1 MTDCRKRTKYD
12 HWFWNSKF
20 AYWVMS
26 KSTRF
31 NNWLWYKMYKR
42 K

>member
-1 MTDCRKRTKYD
+1 MNDCRKRTKYD

-20 AYWVMS
+20 ACWVMT

-31 NNWLWYKMYKR
+31 NNWLWHKMYKR